1 MTKSKI
7 LYYSSH
13 PTHDTLGEVGYATHQ
28 RETIQAIRNLGHE
41 VISVNMGDIRVKN
54 SHSTPSIYAPQ
65 KSGFKRVLKRLI
77 PGFIWI
83 SLKDLRLLQHDKN
96 AGQLLEQAILEHQP
110 NLIYERNEILQ
121 SSGAKLAKKYG
132 IKYFLEVNAPFPEEM
147 IRLEG
152 LSFLHLFSNKIETRK
167 YRQASKIFVVS
178 TALRQFLKSTYGV
191 NENIVCLAPNRI
203 TPGKFYRL
211 ENREQLKIFGF
222 VGSILPHHKV
232 ELLIRAFAKLQE
244 SKPESRLIIVG
255 DGAQKEQLIRLSTQI
270 NIAVKVTFTGKIP
283 NDKIIQQL
291 DKMDVCVMPGTN
303 WYGSPVKIFE
313 YGAACKAIIAPN
325 QAPLRDVMVSG
336 EHGLLTEENEASLV
350 EAMAY
355 MVDNPKSAIAMAENF
370 HKEVMN
376 KYTWEQAAKEI
387 LDEI

>member
-1 MTKSKI
+1 
-7 LYYSSH
+7 
-13 PTHDTLGEVGYATHQ
+13 
-28 RETIQAIRNLGHE
+28 
-41 VISVNMGDIRVKN
+41 
-54 SHSTPSIYAPQ
+54 
-65 KSGFKRVLKRLI
+65 
-77 PGFIWI
+77 
-83 SLKDLRLLQHDKN
+83 
-96 AGQLLEQAILEHQP
+96 
-110 NLIYERNEILQ
+110 
-121 SSGAKLAKKYG
+121 
-132 IKYFLEVNAPFPEEM
+132 
-147 IRLEG
+147 
-152 LSFLHLFSNKIETRK
+152 
-167 YRQASKIFVVS
+167 
-178 TALRQFLKSTYGV
+178 V

-222 VGSILPHHKV
+222 VGSILPHHNV

-270 NIAVKVTFTGKIP
+270 NIADKVTFTGKIP

-336 EHGLLTEENEASLV
+336 EHGLLTEENEASLI

-355 MVDNPKSAIAMAENF
+355 MVNNPKSAIAMAENF

-376 KYTWEQAAKEI
+376 MYTWEQAAKEI